1 MKTAI
6 IYASTYGSTRR
17 VAQILNQKILN
28 STLVDIKK
36 QSIDPTNFDTIILG
50 SSIYIGQID
59 KQMKNFIHG
68 YKEVLKNKK
77 LGIYFCCGFE
87 ENLQTYLDTNF
98 DEEMV
103 NNATVMTMGGEMDV
117 NKMSFAHKMITRMVQ
132 KSEQGKNREVVLH
145 LEKADEFVR
154 QMFSQTE

>member
-6 IYASTYGSTRR
+6 IYASTYGSTQK
-17 VAQILNQKILN
+17 VAEALHSTIKN
-28 STLVDIKK
+28 SDIFNVKK
-36 QSIDPTNFDTIILG
+36 ENPNLSSYDSVILG

-59 KQMKNFIHG
+59 KQLKNFIQ
-68 YKEVLKNKK
+68 KNMEVLKHKK

-87 ENLQTYLDTNF
+87 DNIQTYLDSNF
-98 DEEMV
+98 DKELV
-103 NNATVMTMGGEMDV
+103 KDAVVTTMGGEMDV
-117 NKMSFAHKMITRMVQ
+117 SKMSFAHKMITRMVQ

-145 LEKADEFVR
+145 LEKVDEFVA